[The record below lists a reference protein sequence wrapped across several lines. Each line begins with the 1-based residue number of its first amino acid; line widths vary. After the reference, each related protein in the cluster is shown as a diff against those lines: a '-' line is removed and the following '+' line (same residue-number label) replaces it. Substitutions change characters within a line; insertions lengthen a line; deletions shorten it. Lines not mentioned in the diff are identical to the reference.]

1 MESSGDTA
9 KRDSR
14 AGRMTATASLSSA
27 CLALETSPQ
36 SNAYALLASA
46 YSFPDASFYDDARG
60 GHLVQQLTGALSQLP
75 YRLRT
80 SDLSWK
86 LPGTYDEMQSEY
98 IRLFQ
103 IGGRRGPPC
112 PLHAGHYTRDRSRT
126 LQNLIRFYNYFG
138 FRVMEC
144 VMPDHL
150 AVQLE
155 FMSELASGGIADK
168 SSSQRAQRDFLQ
180 NHLGWTETLWDRVAK
195 AGPHP
200 FYRSLTALTA
210 RLIAADQ
217 RSIQNELG
225 GSNDAAS

>member
-1 MESSGDTA
+1 
-9 KRDSR
+9 
-14 AGRMTATASLSSA
+14 MTATASLT
-27 CLALETSPQ
+27 LASLDSDTSPR
-36 SNAYALLASA
+36 SSAYALLSSA
-46 YSFPDASFYDDARG
+46 YSFPDESFYGDAKDGR
-60 GHLVQQLTGALSQLP
+60 LAEQLAGALSPLA

-86 LPGTYDEMQSEY
+86 LPHTYDEMQSEY

-112 PLHAGHYTRDRSRT
+112 PLHAGHYARDRSRT

-150 AVQLE
+150 AVELE
-155 FMSELASGGIADK
+155 FMSELASGGVAEK
-168 SSSQRAQRDFLQ
+168 ASSQRAQRDFLQ
-180 NHLGWTETLWDRVAK
+180 NHLGWTETLWGRVAR

-200 FYRSLTALTA
+200 FYRSLTALTV

-217 RSIQNELG
+217 RFIHNELG
-225 GSNDAAS
+225 GSTDAAS

>member
-1 MESSGDTA
+1 MTDTA
-9 KRDSR
+9 DTAILPRGTEVSEDSPR
-14 AGRMTATASLSSA
+14 SDV
-27 CLALETSPQ
+27 
-36 SNAYALLASA
+36 YALLSSA
-46 YSFPDASFYDDARG
+46 YSFPDATVYADAKD
-60 GHLVQQLTGALSQLP
+60 GHLAEHLAGALGQLP

-86 LPGTYDEMQSEY
+86 LPDTYDEMQSEY

-112 PLHAGHYTRDRSRT
+112 PLHAGHYDRDRSHT

-138 FRVMEC
+138 FRVMEG
-144 VMPDHL
+144 VMPDQL

-155 FMSELASGGIADK
+155 FMSELAAGGIAERA
-168 SSSQRAQRDFLQ
+168 SSQRAQRDFLQ
-180 NHLGWTETLWDRVAK
+180 NHLGWTETLWGRVAK

-210 RLIAADQ
+210 RLIVADQ
-217 RSIQNELG
+217 RFIQSVLG
-225 GSNDAAS
+225 GSNDGES

>member
-1 MESSGDTA
+1 MT
-9 KRDSR
+9 K
-14 AGRMTATASLSSA
+14 TATVSPGTEVWEISPRSSVYSILS
-27 CLALETSPQ
+27 
-36 SNAYALLASA
+36 SA
-46 YSFPDASFYDDARG
+46 YSFPDESLYADAKA
-60 GHLVQQLTGALSQLP
+60 GHLSEQLAGALNQLP

-86 LPGTYDEMQSEY
+86 LPETYDEMQSEY

-112 PLHAGHYTRDRSRT
+112 PLHAGHYTRDRGRT

-144 VMPDHL
+144 IMPDYL

-155 FMSELASGGIADK
+155 FMSELAAGGVAEK
-168 SSSQRAQRDFLQ
+168 ASCQRAQRDFLQ
-180 NHLGWTETLWDRVAK
+180 NYLGWTETLWGRVAK

-200 FYRSLTALTA
+200 FYRSLTVLTA

-217 RSIQNELG
+217 RFIQNVLG
-225 GSNDAAS
+225 GNHDAAS

>member
-1 MESSGDTA
+1 
-9 KRDSR
+9 
-14 AGRMTATASLSSA
+14 MTATTSLTLASLDS
-27 CLALETSPQ
+27 ETSPR
-36 SNAYALLASA
+36 SSAYALLSSA
-46 YSFPDASFYDDARG
+46 YSFPDASFYGDARDG
-60 GHLVQQLTGALSQLP
+60 RLAEQLGGALSQLP

-155 FMSELASGGIADK
+155 FMSELASGGVAEK
-168 SSSQRAQRDFLQ
+168 ASSQRAQRDFLQ
-180 NHLGWTETLWDRVAK
+180 NHLGWTETLWSRVAK

-200 FYRSLTALTA
+200 LYRSLTALTA

-217 RSIQNELG
+217 RFIQNVLG

>member
-1 MESSGDTA
+1 MTKTA
-9 KRDSR
+9 IVSPG
-14 AGRMTATASLSSA
+14 AEVS
-27 CLALETSPQ
+27 ETSHQ
-36 SNAYALLASA
+36 SDVYALLSSA
-46 YSFPDASFYDDARG
+46 YSFPDASFYDDAKD
-60 GHLVQQLTGALSQLP
+60 GHLAEQLAGALNQFP
-75 YRLRT
+75 YRFRT

-86 LPGTYDEMQSEY
+86 LPDTYDEMQSEY

-112 PLHAGHYTRDRSRT
+112 PLHAGHYTRDRSHT

-155 FMSELASGGIADK
+155 FMSELAAGEVAEK
-168 SSSQRAQRDFLQ
+168 ASSQRAQRDFLQ
-180 NHLGWTETLWDRVAK
+180 NHLGWTETLWGRVAK

-200 FYRSLTALTA
+200 FYRSLTVLTA

-217 RSIQNELG
+217 RFIQNVLG

>member
-1 MESSGDTA
+1 MESGGTA
-9 KRDSR
+9 KPNDG
-14 AGRMTATASLSSA
+14 AVQMTKTATASPGAGIS
-27 CLALETSPQ
+27 EISPR
-36 SNAYALLASA
+36 SDVYALLSSA
-46 YSFPDASFYDDARG
+46 YSFPDASFYIDATDGR
-60 GHLVQQLTGALSQLP
+60 LTEQVTSALSQLP
-75 YRLRT
+75 YHLRT

-112 PLHAGHYTRDRSRT
+112 PLHAGHYTRDRSRA

-144 VMPDHL
+144 VMPDQL

-155 FMSELASGGIADK
+155 FMSELAAGGVTDK
-168 SSSQRAQRDFLQ
+168 ASSQRAQRDFLQ
-180 NHLGWTETLWDRVAK
+180 NHLGWTETLWGRVAK

-200 FYRSLTALTA
+200 FYRSLTMLTA
-210 RLIAADQ
+210 RLIAADL
-217 RSIQNELG
+217 RFIQTVLG

>member
-1 MESSGDTA
+1 MTNTASVLLGSKVSESSPRSDV
-9 KRDSR
+9 
-14 AGRMTATASLSSA
+14 
-27 CLALETSPQ
+27 
-36 SNAYALLASA
+36 YALLSSA
-46 YSFPDASFYDDARG
+46 YSFPDESFYGDAKDG
-60 GHLVQQLTGALSQLP
+60 QLAEQLAGALSQLP

-86 LPGTYDEMQSEY
+86 LPDTYDEMQSEY

-155 FMSELASGGIADK
+155 FMSELASGGVAEEA
-168 SSSQRAQRDFLQ
+168 SSQRAQRDFLQ
-180 NHLGWTETLWDRVAK
+180 NHLGWTETLWGRVAT

-217 RSIQNELG
+217 RFNQNVLG

>member
-1 MESSGDTA
+1 MESTGTA
-9 KRDSR
+9 RRKGRTS
-14 AGRMTATASLSSA
+14 RMTKTAIASA
-27 CLALETSPQ
+27 GIEVSEI
-36 SNAYALLASA
+36 SRSEVYALLSSA
-46 YSFPDASFYDDARG
+46 YSFPDASLYADAKD
-60 GHLVQQLTGALSQLP
+60 GHLAEQFAGALNQLP

-86 LPGTYDEMQSEY
+86 LPDTYDEMQSEY

-112 PLHAGHYTRDRSRT
+112 PLHAGHYTRDRSHA

-155 FMSELASGGIADK
+155 FMSELAAGGVAEK
-168 SSSQRAQRDFLQ
+168 TSSQRAQRDFLQ
-180 NHLGWTETLWDRVAK
+180 NHLGWTETLWGRVAK

-200 FYRSLTALTA
+200 FYRSLTVLTA

-217 RSIQNELG
+217 RFIQSVLG
-225 GSNDAAS
+225 GSNDGAS